1 MSSPD
6 DDAMKTS
13 FEVSKSLWDAVKMKA
28 IKEHSTVKEILQ
40 RAIKRELGLP

>member
-1 MSSPD
+1 MSSHVD
-6 DDAMKTS
+6 DGMNTS
-13 FEVSKSLWDAVKMKA
+13 FEVRKSLWVAVKMKA